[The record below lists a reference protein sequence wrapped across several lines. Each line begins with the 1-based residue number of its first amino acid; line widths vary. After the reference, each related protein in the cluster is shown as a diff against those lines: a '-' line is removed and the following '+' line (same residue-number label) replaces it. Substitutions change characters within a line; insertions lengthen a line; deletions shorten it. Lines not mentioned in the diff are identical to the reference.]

1 MLETLNLGKLLNI
14 APKLKKYLW
23 QKLKQKKTQNV
34 SKVTI
39 EKQMGPS
46 VPEISIVTVAIDN
59 HMAVIQAQIWK
70 NIIEDV
76 LLIRWRFRS

>member
-1 MLETLNLGKLLNI
+1 
-14 APKLKKYLW
+14 
-23 QKLKQKKTQNV
+23 
-34 SKVTI
+34 
-39 EKQMGPS
+39 MGPS